1 MAVHVRLRRIG
12 KNPKGKPHFRI
23 TVFDE
28 RKGRDSSFIEELG
41 FYNPIS
47 KAFKIKKE
55 RLDFWIKNGAQV
67 SDTVKSLIKKNLK
80 SILPKQIKE
89 EKNAANTSS

>member
-28 RKGRDSSFIEELG
+28 RSGRDSRFIEELG
-41 FYNPIS
+41 FYSPVTGETKLKKDKLLS
-47 KAFKIKKE
+47 WIKK
-55 RLDFWIKNGAQV
+55 GAQL
-67 SDTVKSLIKKNLK
+67 SPTVKSLLKKA
-80 SILPKQIKE
+80 SKE
-89 EKNAANTSS
+89 G